1 MDSSD
6 IRGNGRRSGFALAV
20 GVVLALAACAPA
32 ASPAA
37 APAPAPAPAAAPVAA
52 PLQTLVEAA
61 RREGS
66 LSLVWGQ
73 GSMGGSEGMVRLAQG
88 FNRQYGLNVDVQF
101 TPGPSM
107 PNMAARLAEEY
118 RAGRQA
124 ATDVMLGYAQH
135 MLILIDAGALE
146 PEAWASWAPNVQNPH
161 SVEADGRVVTHQTSM
176 AGITY
181 NSSRLTGSA
190 IPKTMADLL
199 KPQYK
204 GRIASTP
211 YAASF
216 DNLAVPELWGEQRT
230 SEFLQQFADQ
240 IAGLIRCNEM
250 DRIASGEYDA
260 LAIQCSQGEPLQW
273 KARGA
278 PIDFVIA
285 ADAPLI
291 LPLYLTVPKLSAHP
305 NAAKLWINY
314 LLSRE
319 AQDILYEANFSDA
332 AFIPGS
338 RTAPDIEK
346 LQASGVQFTTVDV
359 AFYQRNDEKDMARM
373 LAKFQDILR
382 KQR

>member
-73 GSMGGSEGMVRLAQG
+73 GSMGGSEGMARLAQG

-211 YAASF
+211 YAAGF
-216 DNLAVPELWGEQRT
+216 DWLAVPEAWGEQRVLDYLAV
-230 SEFLQQFADQ
+230 FKDQ
-240 IAGLIRCNEM
+240 VAGLIRCNEM
-250 DRIASGEYDA
+250 ERIATGEFDV
-260 LAIQCSQGEPLQW
+260 LAMQCSQSSPLQA
-273 KARGA
+273 KLKGA
-278 PIDFVIA
+278 PVDFLVPS
-285 ADAPLI
+285 DAPVQA
-291 LPLYLTVPKLSAHP
+291 PLYVAVPKHAAHP
-305 NAAKLWINY
+305 NAAKLWVNY

-319 AQDILYEANFSDA
+319 AQDLIYEQDQTDSHWL
-332 AFIPGS
+332 PGS
-338 RTAPDIEK
+338 KTAGTIEQLEAAGARFVRADIE
-346 LQASGVQFTTVDV
+346 
-359 AFYQRNDEKDMARM
+359 YYHRNDEQTIARTWAE
-373 LAKFQDILR
+373 L
-382 KQR
+382 QRVLGGQ

>member
-73 GSMGGSEGMVRLAQG
+73 GSMGGSEGMARLAQG

-211 YAASF
+211 YAAGF
-216 DNLAVPELWGEQRT
+216 DWLAVPEAWGEQRVLDYLAV
-230 SEFLQQFADQ
+230 FKDQ
-240 IAGLIRCNEM
+240 VAGLIRCNEM
-250 DRIASGEYDA
+250 ERIATGEFDV
-260 LAIQCSQGEPLQW
+260 LAMQCSQSSPLQA
-273 KARGA
+273 KLKGA
-278 PIDFVIA
+278 PVDFLVPS
-285 ADAPLI
+285 DAPVQA
-291 LPLYLTVPKLSAHP
+291 PLYVAVPKHAAHP
-305 NAAKLWINY
+305 NAAKLWVNY

-319 AQDILYEANFSDA
+319 AQDVLHESNFQDLHVL
-332 AFIPGS
+332 PGS
-338 RTAPDIEK
+338 KT
-346 LQASGVQFTTVDV
+346 
-359 AFYQRNDEKDMARM
+359 RNDLTALEQANVKPTLITLEFLQRVDEQDFLARR
-373 LAKFQDILR
+373 ARIQEIITR
-382 KQR
+382 GH